1 MLAETAKERYQGRV
15 MRIRLEDFAAEPQD
29 NLKKLADFLDLPYD
43 DYFERI
49 AEELP
54 VVNSPDGDVSPDKWR
69 GANRE
74 LIESVMPMI
83 APTMRRLG
91 YEID

>member
-1 MLAETAKERYQGRV
+1 MKQLAG
-15 MRIRLEDFAAEPQD
+15 
-29 NLKKLADFLDLPYD
+29 FLDLPYD

-49 AEELP
+49 ARELP
-54 VVNSPDGDVSPDKWR
+54 VVNSPDGDVSRDKWR
-69 GANRE
+69 GENLE

-83 APTMRRLG
+83 APTMQRLG